1 MTARMAEARQGV
13 VFRQQADG
21 RAGRGARQSGDE
33 RSLDSNNRLDREAV
47 LREQRGTPLPGLQL
61 LAAQLRMRVDAVRE
75 LDRRRREAFARA
87 LDVPPELQRL
97 IAGGFR
103 HQAP

>member
-1 MTARMAEARQGV
+1 MTAPMAKARQGI
-13 VFRQQADG
+13 VFRQQANG

-33 RSLDSNNRLDREAV
+33 RSLDPSNRLDREAV
-47 LREQRGTPLPGLQL
+47 LCKQRGTPLLGLQFL
-61 LAAQLRMRVDAVRE
+61 TAQLRMRVDELRE
-75 LDRRRREAFARA
+75 LNGRRREALGHA

-97 IAGGFR
+97 ITGGFG